1 MVSSH
6 QGNATQNHPSKN
18 DCWKMVNNNK
28 ANEDTEEP
36 LHTIG
41 RHENE

>member
-1 MVSSH
+1 MTV
-6 QGNATQNHPSKN
+6 GKMAN
-18 DCWKMVNNNK
+18 DNK